1 MDRGDNIPRMNV
13 VRLPPIGAL
22 EAETFVRA
30 VAQDV
35 FANDEERDLT
45 LAKAAEWFEAKAT
58 SIFPETPGTEIS
70 SPTAAGL
77 FFADWV
83 RIVEDKIDVFGSVWE
98 YFIVQSLPTV
108 IQPTLVMICQNSP
121 DEAGQRQ
128 HLSLEVL
135 ERDST
140 EPIFGASG

>member
-83 RIVEDKIDVFGSVWE
+83 RIGGQNRRFRFGLGVLHRPVVAYRNSADVGHDLPK
-98 YFIVQSLPTV
+98 QS
-108 IQPTLVMICQNSP
+108 
-121 DEAGQRQ
+121 
-128 HLSLEVL
+128 
-135 ERDST
+135 
-140 EPIFGASG
+140 